1 MKLKTSLLLGDLLLG
16 IIVLVV
22 SFTAIYFINRLSSAP
37 DKILNENYGS
47 IVAAQKMIDE
57 LDNMDNA
64 IISSVGGAKNRDV
77 IEQIFE
83 KSQSSYYKNLNI
95 CAKNITEPGEKEL
108 IDTIRTESE
117 EYIDS
122 FKKNEAFLKS
132 ISDYDRLVYPFY
144 ISLKQKNYELL
155 NLNHKGMLLRRDI
168 AVDTS
173 ETAKIYMLIISA
185 LSVVI
190 VIIAIIKVPELFTKP
205 IVEFTRKV
213 QAIANKKYSERIDV
227 KSKNEL
233 GTLAE
238 SFNLMASKLEEY
250 EKSNID
256 KLIAEKKRAETIVK
270 SMVDGIIVL
279 NEKNEII
286 LVNNTGIELL
296 GLTENE
302 LTGKDI
308 YSIAEHNNLVKNLTE
323 DIIYSPE
330 EKNKLNYI
338 RIVFR
343 DKEEFFLK
351 EIIKVTDNENKN
363 RLLGNIVILKN
374 VTGFK
379 ELDELKSGFVATVS
393 HELRTPLSA
402 MNMSMRLLQD
412 ERIGSMNEEQKKIIS
427 TMKEEVK
434 RLLKLVNELLNL
446 SKMESGSEMLKYSP
460 IKAEEIV
467 DAAVTPMLMQLEQKN
482 INLET
487 IIEPGLP
494 ELKADANK
502 ISWVLINLLNN
513 AVRYSKENGSII
525 LTVKKI
531 NNSLQFSVKDFG
543 TGIEPQYVS
552 KIFSKFVQV
561 GSKNV
566 ESLSKGV
573 GLGLA
578 ISKEFVNAH
587 GGEIWVKSELGKGS
601 EFFFSIP
608 F

>member
-57 LDNMDNA
+57 LDNMDNTV
-64 IISSVGGAKNRDV
+64 ISSVAGTKDSEV

-83 KSQSSYYKNLNI
+83 KSQTKYYNNLNI

-117 EYIDS
+117 KYIGS
-122 FKKNEAFLKS
+122 FKKNKASLKN
-132 ISDYDRLVYPFY
+132 ISDYDRLVYPIY

-185 LSVVI
+185 LSVII
-190 VIIAIIKVPELFTKP
+190 VIIAIVKVPELVTKP

-213 QAIANKKYSERIDV
+213 QAIADKKYSERIDV

-256 KLIAEKKRAETIVK
+256 RLIAEKKRAETIVK

-279 NEKNEII
+279 NENNEII

-487 IIEPGLP
+487 VIEPGLP

>member
-16 IIVLVV
+16 IIVLVL

-64 IISSVGGAKNRDV
+64 VISSVGGAKNREV

-108 IDTIRTESE
+108 IDSIKTASEDYIRT
-117 EYIDS
+117 
-122 FKKNEAFLKS
+122 FKQNEASLKN
-132 ISDYDRLVYPFY
+132 ISDYDRLVYPLY
-144 ISLKQKNYELL
+144 VSLKQKNYELL

-168 AVDTS
+168 AINIS

-185 LSVVI
+185 LSVII
-190 VIIAIIKVPELFTKP
+190 VVIAIIKVPGLVTKP
-205 IVEFTRKV
+205 IVEFTNKV
-213 QAIANKKYSERIDV
+213 QAIADKRYSERIEV

-256 KLIAEKKRAETIVK
+256 RLIAEKKRAETIVK

-279 NEKNEII
+279 NENNEII

-302 LTGKDI
+302 LNGKDI
-308 YSIAEHNNLVKNLTE
+308 YSIAQYNNLVKNLTE
-323 DIIYSPE
+323 DFSDSTG

-351 EIIKVTDNENKN
+351 EIIKVTDNENSN

-412 ERIGSMNEEQKKIIS
+412 ERIGNMNEEQKKIVG
-427 TMKEEVK
+427 TMKDEVK

-467 DAAVTPMLMQLEQKN
+467 DAALTPMLMQLEQKN

-543 TGIEPQYVS
+543 AGIEPQYVN

-608 F
+608 V